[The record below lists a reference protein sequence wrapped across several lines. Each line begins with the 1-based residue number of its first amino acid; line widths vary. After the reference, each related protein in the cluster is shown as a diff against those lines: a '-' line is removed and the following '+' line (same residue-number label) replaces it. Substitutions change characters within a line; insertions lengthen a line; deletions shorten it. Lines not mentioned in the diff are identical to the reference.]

1 MQQTSPAHLAHR
13 GWWEV
18 QSCVSVT
25 FPGKDK
31 ACLICLART
40 NLCVRGKCWTFFFV
54 VQLHSCCSLTM
65 TDKAFLGR
73 CAESELSCVWKLR
86 AHPDRGLFFFF
97 FPKSGSV
104 PSCDTAVYKRAAC
117 QALHMCICY
126 SSTCHV
132 TKQLIQSWY
141 YSISWR
147 NAKLGGSV
155 DRKAL
160 CTLILI

>member
-1 MQQTSPAHLAHR
+1 MQRTSPAHLAHR

-40 NLCVRGKCWTFFFV
+40 NLCPREVLDIFLCGATPFLLLSNYDWQGFPQALCWVRVELCLEIVRTSRPGTFFFF
-54 VQLHSCCSLTM
+54 S
-65 TDKAFLGR
+65 
-73 CAESELSCVWKLR
+73 
-86 AHPDRGLFFFF
+86 
-97 FPKSGSV
+97 KSSSV

-132 TKQLIQSWY
+132 AKQPIQSWY

-160 CTLILI
+160 CSLIFI